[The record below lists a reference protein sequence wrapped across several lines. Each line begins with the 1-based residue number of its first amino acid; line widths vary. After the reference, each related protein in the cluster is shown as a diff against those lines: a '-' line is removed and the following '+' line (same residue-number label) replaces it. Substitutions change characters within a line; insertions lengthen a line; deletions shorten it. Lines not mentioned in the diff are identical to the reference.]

1 MMLYP
6 TNSADRRQQPCTT
19 TIRSRRAH
27 PRHVLD
33 TAALNAYVP
42 NNVGSKSHNELTW
55 NHVVSVFTFF
65 GLLMTALVS
74 LCCWSHFQF
83 IVERRR
89 LAANTE
95 FNSQHRR
102 LAPGDKIKVS
112 NKDKQVKDEPI
123 HVTYTET
130 VAVPQWYLDGEAD
143 ILLTHLKGGGGV
155 KFKLAGNSIT
165 WTPETSCKNCVN
177 PKPAGDENAGKYF
190 DKSKKTWTTP
200 AEGQVIRKD
209 CKDCGG
215 AGKLYGEPATNGKTK
230 EKEITATLD
239 LKGWKKITDNRP
251 HYVKENNGTG
261 NCIIFFC
268 VIQNKWHMCGPD
280 GIYYRVNG
288 TKCKDN
294 LLPEAGW
301 FSQKDKTKGEPAN
314 DDVCSIRVVNEDY
327 LY

>member
-1 MMLYP
+1 M
-6 TNSADRRQQPCTT
+6 
-19 TIRSRRAH
+19 
-27 PRHVLD
+27 
-33 TAALNAYVP
+33 
-42 NNVGSKSHNELTW
+42 G
-55 NHVVSVFTFF
+55 
-65 GLLMTALVS
+65 MTALVS

-177 PKPAGDENAGKYF
+177 PKPAGDAHAGQYF
-190 DKSKKTWTTP
+190 DKSKKPPAWTTP
-200 AEGQVIRKD
+200 ADGQVIRKD
-209 CKDCGG
+209 CKDCKTT
-215 AGKLYGEPATNGKTK
+215 GKKYEDAVKAARSK
-230 EKEITATLD
+230 E
-239 LKGWKKITDNRP
+239 GWAKITGGSP
-251 HYVKENNGTG
+251 HYVNNEKG
-261 NCIIFFC
+261 CIIFFC
-268 VIQNKWHMCGPD
+268 AIQNKWHMCGPD
-280 GIYYRVNG
+280 GIYYRADGKTAALPKSRWNSNKMKG
-288 TKCKDN
+288 AKDAA
-294 LLPEAGW
+294 PTV
-301 FSQKDKTKGEPAN
+301 Q
-314 DDVCSIRVVNEDY
+314 
-327 LY
+327 

>member
-102 LAPGDKIKVS
+102 LPADTQITVEGDTLNKINGV
-112 NKDKQVKDEPI
+112 
-123 HVTYTET
+123 YTKNG
-130 VAVPQWYLDGEAD
+130 AVPEWFKKGNVKTYFQ
-143 ILLTHLKGGGGV
+143 GGGGIDFNLV
-155 KFKLAGNSIT
+155 DNSTIT
-165 WTPETSCKNCVN
+165 WTPEESCPTCVN
-177 PKPAGDENAGKYF
+177 PKKRDGQYF
-190 DKSKKTWTTP
+190 DKSTKKMQSAKGKVHREDCTKCDKN
-200 AEGQVIRKD
+200 KD
-209 CKDCGG
+209 GKPT
-215 AGKLYGEPATNGKTK
+215 GKLYGK
-230 EKEITATLD
+230 ERTATRD
-239 LKGWKKITDNRP
+239 ANGWWPKITDSTGTGKCRP
-251 HYVKENNGTG
+251 HYVNGD
-261 NCIIFFC
+261 CIIFFC
-268 VIQNKWHMCGPD
+268 AIQNKWHMCGKD
-280 GIYYRVNG
+280 GIIYYRVDNG
-288 TKCKDN
+288 ETAALPSFGWNSIKMKGAKDAA
-294 LLPEAGW
+294 PTI
-301 FSQKDKTKGEPAN
+301 Q
-314 DDVCSIRVVNEDY
+314 
-327 LY
+327 